1 MQYVYD
7 FYKFN
12 MDLEYLVVDG
22 KLLVKCYLYVLD
34 KCYQAYIEKV
44 IQIGIKGICNIGVSL
59 GLF

>member
-44 IQIGIKGICNIGVSL
+44 IQIGIKGNIGVSL